1 MDEAARARTMRV
13 TIAELDD
20 APDDLRAQAPFA
32 VNLSRRLPGPD
43 RPDYW
48 LGRLNRPIRWRHEGR
63 ERLITHVVLAAKL
76 VGQRIGVER
85 KLPVGIL
92 YVTDQSQ
99 VEDRTVDFAKC
110 SYVAVGMA
118 TRHWSELGLA
128 GWIAVIVALAA
139 LVVWRLIVR

>member
-1 MDEAARARTMRV
+1 MRV

-32 VNLSRRLPGPD
+32 VKLSRRLPGPD

-48 LGRLNRPIRWRHEGR
+48 LGRLNRPIRWRHEER

-85 KLPVGIL
+85 KLRVGIL

-99 VEDRTVDFAKC
+99 VEDHTVDLAKC

-118 TRHWSELGLA
+118 TRHWSELSPA
-128 GWIAVIVALAA
+128 GWVAVIVSLVA
-139 LVVWRLIVR
+139 LVAWRLVAQ